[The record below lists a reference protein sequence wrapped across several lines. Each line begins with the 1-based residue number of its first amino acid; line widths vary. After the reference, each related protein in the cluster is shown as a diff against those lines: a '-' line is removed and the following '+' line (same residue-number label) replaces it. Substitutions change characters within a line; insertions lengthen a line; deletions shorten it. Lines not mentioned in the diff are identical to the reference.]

1 MAKYSL
7 HVGVNLYSPSF
18 YEPGGNL
25 RGCVKDMLKM
35 HTLVC
40 GYGVSGS
47 NTTVV
52 KDQEATVS
60 NVMFELETKVCNLLP
75 GDKLIFTVSGHGTR
89 VYDPSKEELDGY
101 DEAFCCH
108 DGLLLDDQIGYILSK
123 APAESTIEIYTDTC
137 HSADQ
142 YKAISLHKE
151 CTQGLYFGFG
161 PSDLKIKALPGFN
174 LDKKVIAKS
183 EIKAI
188 VVQFAACAED
198 TVSYDTPNG
207 GRFTLAVHK
216 ILEHHNYQ
224 QIPAPILYEGIKK
237 IMGGSQVPYLRTSNL
252 DSSLLK
258 YYKIL

>member
-7 HVGVNLYSPSF
+7 HVGVNLYSPD
-18 YEPGGNL
+18 YYQPGSNL

-35 HTLVC
+35 HVLAS
-40 GYGVSGS
+40 GFGVTAKNSLILSDGM
-47 NTTVV
+47 
-52 KDQEATVS
+52 ATVD
-60 NVMFELETKVCNLLP
+60 KVSDALQEKVYSLKP

-101 DEAFCCH
+101 DEAFCCY
-108 DGLLLDDQIGYILSK
+108 DGLLLDDQIGEILSE
-123 APAESTIEIYTDTC
+123 APAETIIEIYTDTC

-174 LDKKVIAKS
+174 LEKKVISKS
-183 EIKAI
+183 EIKAT
-188 VVQFAACAED
+188 VVQFAACAKD

-207 GRFTLAVHK
+207 GRFTLAVNK
-216 ILEHHNYQ
+216 ILEHHKYTSVS
-224 QIPAPILYEGIKK
+224 APILFEGIGK
-237 IMGGSQVPYLRTSNL
+237 IMGSSQIPQLRQSNIGTN
-252 DSSLLK
+252 LLK
-258 YYKIL
+258 YYNIM